1 MNGFLNIYK
10 PKGMSSAHCLNKIK
24 KKLDYKCGHMGTL
37 DPLASGILPI
47 GVGQASR
54 LFDHLLDK
62 KKVYIAEF
70 TFGYETTTLDREG
83 EVVKSGGCIPTKDAI
98 IDVLPNLCGKIMQIP
113 PIFSAK
119 CVDGKKSYELARKGI
134 SVELK
139 AKEIEIFYIKLIED
153 CSPKFKFEI
162 CCGGGTYIRAIA
174 RDLAYALNTFA
185 TMTELE
191 RIQSGYF
198 TMQNC
203 THLDDFLADSDP
215 CRFFIKSDEP
225 LTYEKLVLNSEQ
237 STRLINGLK
246 DDYDMPNGK
255 YRVYAENE
263 FWGVGI
269 CEDKKLTVKPYV
281 RG

>member
-10 PKGMSSAHCLNKIK
+10 PRGMSSAHCLNKVK

-62 KKVYIAEF
+62 KKVYLAEF
-70 TFGYETTTLDREG
+70 TFGYETSTLDSEG
-83 EVVKSGGCIPTKDAI
+83 EPVKTSDKIPTKGEI
-98 IDVLPNLCGKIMQIP
+98 IDLLPHLCGKVMQIP

-119 CVDGKKSYELARKGI
+119 CIDGKKSYELARKGI
-134 SVELK
+134 AVELK
-139 AKEIEIFYIKLIED
+139 AKEVEIFYINLIED
-153 CSPKFKFEI
+153 NSPKFKFEI

-174 RDLAYALNTFA
+174 RDIAYALNTFG
-185 TMTELE
+185 TMTALE

-203 THLDDFLADSDP
+203 IHLDDFLASDNP
-215 CRFFIKSDEP
+215 QSFLIKSDFP
-225 LTYEKLVLNSEQ
+225 LNYEKLVLDSYKA
-237 STRLINGLK
+237 TRLINGLK
-246 DDYDMPNGK
+246 DDFDIPDGK
-255 YRVYAENE
+255 YKVYCEDE

-269 CEDKKLTVKPYV
+269 CEQKKITVKPYV

>member
-83 EVVKSGGCIPTKDAI
+83 EIIKSDGKIPTKDEI
-98 IDVLPNLCGKIMQIP
+98 INVLPNLCGKVMQIP

-139 AKEIEIFYIKLIED
+139 PKEIEIFHIKLIED
-153 CSPKFKFEI
+153 CSPKFKLEI

-174 RDLAYALNTFA
+174 RDLAYALGTFA

-203 THLDDFLADSDP
+203 THLDDFLKALDP
-215 CRFFIKSDEP
+215 CSFLIKSDEP
-225 LTYEKLVLNSEQ
+225 LTYEKLVLNAEQ

-246 DDYDMPNGK
+246 DDYDIPNGK

-269 CEDKKLTVKPYV
+269 CEDNKLTVKPYV